1 MSENAGSGR
10 NDSFGGGSDNPWD
23 DRALDDQ
30 VGPGEAEPQADN
42 TQWAESAAP
51 ASVTAVR
58 RPLRP
63 AGAGNTTKAGGQ
75 RPVSAAEPRRRED
88 SPKSEKRRGRWL
100 TMLRGRTAATGP
112 GDDVALAKS
121 IRRPLNEPKNI
132 AFINEG
138 GGTGKTTTAVLL
150 GLLLAS
156 LRNGPIVAVDASPG
170 CGDLGN
176 RVPESKRPAGNVRS
190 VVEGIGRIR
199 TLDDLRAHMNRVAG
213 GLDVLAADA
222 STSAEAV
229 FTSTDYVRLTEIL
242 REHYEVTI
250 TDCAAGMVSD
260 VVEAVL
266 DDADLVVIVS
276 EGGDGVR
283 SSTWTAN
290 RMMDRAEAKPKYKR
304 LLDDAVVVVNSRHDR
319 TKTNTAKIMDFYR
332 NIVRAVV
339 EVPFDQHLEG
349 GDIIVLDKLSKNTRT
364 QLLRFGDAVIS
375 SDGFNQ

>member
-1 MSENAGSGR
+1 
-10 NDSFGGGSDNPWD
+10 
-23 DRALDDQ
+23 
-30 VGPGEAEPQADN
+30 
-42 TQWAESAAP
+42 
-51 ASVTAVR
+51 
-58 RPLRP
+58 
-63 AGAGNTTKAGGQ
+63 
-75 RPVSAAEPRRRED
+75 
-88 SPKSEKRRGRWL
+88 
-100 TMLRGRTAATGP
+100 
-112 GDDVALAKS
+112 
-121 IRRPLNEPKNI
+121 
-132 AFINEG
+132 
-138 GGTGKTTTAVLL
+138 
-150 GLLLAS
+150 
-156 LRNGPIVAVDASPG
+156 
-170 CGDLGN
+170 
-176 RVPESKRPAGNVRS
+176 
-190 VVEGIGRIR
+190 
-199 TLDDLRAHMNRVAG
+199 MNRVAG